1 MHAWPSISFFSF
13 SFSFFLLV
21 FSSPH
26 MYPLFSY
33 VSTFF
38 VSPPHTNPILLTS
51 PPPLCLLLCFYFFF
65 PGNSG
70 TTLCGTST
78 ILSSSSAHFTHTQL
92 AMIFWLLLCVCIS
105 VFIFF
110 PLHLTSLTH
119 TSGRESWPSYIFDF
133 WWEES
138 FFIFYFYEKRKRERG
153 RKEN

>member
-1 MHAWPSISFFSF
+1 MHDLLYPFF

-70 TTLCGTST
+70 ATLCGTST

-133 WWEES
+133 
-138 FFIFYFYEKRKRERG
+138 
-153 RKEN
+153 